1 MLLPLSQNTSPRVTR
16 GHHEGCFRAT
26 LAGLGP
32 ARILSEDVGCRY
44 LHEVGVMTDFFRKC
58 WIPPHPSA
66 GGGGICGVLPV
77 LVCEGMLSELR
88 ALLDVDVEVFRLG
101 AMCQC

>member
-1 MLLPLSQNTSPRVTR
+1 MSVPPRGRRHDRLLSGYLLIQP
-16 GHHEGCFRAT
+16 
-26 LAGLGP
+26 P
-32 ARILSEDVGCRY
+32 APGE
-44 LHEVGVMTDFFRKC
+44 
-58 WIPPHPSA
+58 
-66 GGGGICGVLPV
+66 GGICGVLPV